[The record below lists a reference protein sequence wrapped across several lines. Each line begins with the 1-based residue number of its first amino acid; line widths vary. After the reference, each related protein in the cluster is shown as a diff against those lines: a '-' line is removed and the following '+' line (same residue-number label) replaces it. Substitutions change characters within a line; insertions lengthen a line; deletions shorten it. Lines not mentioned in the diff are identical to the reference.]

1 MFHASAV
8 ILPLD
13 AGADDLARVGGKA
26 ANLARLVRAGFAVP
40 GGFVLTTTA
49 YAAFVSANRL
59 QPFIVAPASA
69 GASDD
74 PVALER
80 TSQTIRA
87 RFVTGRVPTDLD
99 ADLRSAHARL
109 GAPPVAVRSSATAED
124 LPEMSFAGQQD
135 TYLNVVGPDALIAA
149 VVKCWASLWT
159 ARAIGYRARNGI
171 AAEAVSM
178 AVIVQT
184 MVRAEASGVLFTAN
198 PLSGKRTE
206 MVIDAGLGLGE
217 ALVSGQIEPDRYVT
231 TPDGR
236 ILDTRLGSKTVSI
249 RPRAGGG
256 TETLDEDAG
265 TRQALPDS
273 VITELA
279 RLGARVATLSGEPQD
294 IEWAWDGRRL
304 SLLQTRAITSLY
316 PLPEGMP
323 LEPSRILFSFGAVQ
337 GLLDP
342 MTPLGRHAIRALAAG
357 ASRLFGFDYTP
368 DTQPALRTAGE
379 RLFIDVSP
387 LMRHP
392 VGARLLP
399 RVLSLIEPATAHLL
413 ASMSGDP
420 RLRTRPGATLWS
432 TLPRFARLLINVLPR
447 LCLALLRPDA
457 SRAAL
462 RRAIDAPLAS
472 VRTRCAAATTLAARL
487 ALVEEILTRT
497 PPFVITTFLPRV
509 AGGLGSLNALRL
521 LTSGLPGA
529 PDAMEATRG
538 LPHNVTTE
546 MDLALWQ
553 VACAI
558 RDAGAD
564 ARFAGAEARTLAAEC
579 LARRLPDGVQ
589 GPVDDFLER
598 YGMRGVA
605 EIDLGRA
612 RWRDDPTPIMQ
623 VLQSYLQID
632 DSEQA
637 PEQRFATGAVAAEAA
652 LARLADAAGRT
663 RGGWLKRPLVRWLG
677 RRVRALAGLRE
688 SPKFYVIRLF
698 GMVRAALLASGRE
711 LSDRGVLARADDIFY
726 LDLPELKAFGSGKQR
741 DWPALVASRRAR
753 HARERRRRQVPRL
766 MFSDGQAFYEGLGAE
781 SGARELT
788 GSPVSPGTA
797 EGIVHVL
804 LDPHGARLAPGEI
817 LVCPATDPGWTPL
830 FLAAGGLVME
840 VGGLMTHGAVVA
852 REYGI
857 PAIVGVHEVTT
868 RLRSG
873 QRVRVDGS
881 TGRVVLL
888 EE

>member
-1 MFHASAV
+1 MSRASAV

-13 AGADDLARVGGKA
+13 VGADDLARVGGKA

-40 GGFVLTTTA
+40 GGFVLTTAA
-49 YAAFVSANRL
+49 YAAFVSANHL
-59 QPFIVAPASA
+59 QRFIAATASA
-69 GASDD
+69 AAPDD

-87 RFVTGRVPTDLD
+87 RFATGRVPTDLD
-99 ADLRSAHARL
+99 ADLRSAHTCL

-149 VVKCWASLWT
+149 VVKCWTSLWT
-159 ARAIGYRARNGI
+159 ARAMGYRARHAI
-171 AAEAVSM
+171 AAEVVSM

-217 ALVSGQIEPDRYVT
+217 ALVSGQIEPDHYVT

-236 ILDTRLGSKTVSI
+236 ILDTRLGGKAVSI

-256 TETLDEDAG
+256 IETLDEDAG

-316 PLPEGMP
+316 PLPEGLP

-337 GLLDP
+337 GMLDP
-342 MTPLGRHAIRALAAG
+342 MTPLGRYAIRGLAAG
-357 ASRLFGFDYTP
+357 ASKLFGFDYTA

-387 LMRHP
+387 LMWHP
-392 VGARLLP
+392 VGARLFP
-399 RVLSLIEPATAHLL
+399 RLLSMIEPATAHLL

-420 RLRTRPGATLWS
+420 RLRTRPGATRWS
-432 TLPRFARLLINVLPR
+432 ALPRFARLLTRVLPR
-447 LCLALLRPDA
+447 LCLALLRPA
-457 SRAAL
+457 AGRAAL
-462 RRAIDAPLAS
+462 QRAIDASLAS

-487 ALVEEILTRT
+487 ALLEEILTST
-497 PPFVITTFLPRV
+497 PPFVITAFLPRV
-509 AGGLGSLNALRL
+509 VGGLGSLNALRL

-546 MDLALWQ
+546 MDLALWR

-558 RDAGAD
+558 REAGAD
-564 ARFAGAEARTLAAEC
+564 ARFAPAEARTLAAKC
-579 LARRLPDGVQ
+579 AAGHLPEGVQ

-623 VLQSYLQID
+623 VLQSYLHID
-632 DSEQA
+632 DSKQA
-637 PEQRFATGAVAAEAA
+637 PERTFATGAVAAEAA
-652 LARLADAAGRT
+652 LVRLADAVGRA
-663 RGGWLKRPLVRWLG
+663 RGGWLKQPLVGWLG

-698 GMVRAALLASGRE
+698 GMMRTALMASGRE
-711 LSDRGVLARADDIFY
+711 LAERGVLARADDIFY
-726 LDLPELKAFGSGKQR
+726 LDLPELRALAGEQR
-741 DWPALVASRRAR
+741 DWKALVASRRAK

-766 MFSDGQAFYEGLGAE
+766 MFSDGQAFYQGLGAE
-781 SGARELT
+781 SDARELT
-788 GSPVSPGTA
+788 GSPVSPGSA

-804 LDPHGARLAPGEI
+804 LDPHGARLTPGEI

-857 PAIVGVHEVTT
+857 PAIVGVHEATT